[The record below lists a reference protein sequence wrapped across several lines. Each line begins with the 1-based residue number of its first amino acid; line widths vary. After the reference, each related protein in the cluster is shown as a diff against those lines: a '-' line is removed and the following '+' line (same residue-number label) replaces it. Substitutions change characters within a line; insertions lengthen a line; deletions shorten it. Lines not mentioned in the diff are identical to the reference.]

1 VVFCCLLAH
10 TFGESTLKVTP
21 IVPVILIPKKTDK
34 VQNDPERR
42 KIKKREKK

>member
-1 VVFCCLLAH
+1 MAFCCLLAR

-34 VQNDPERR
+34 VESDPKRR
-42 KIKKREKK
+42 KIKKKENR